1 MKMLNFRIALFSVT
15 AVFIFLLGFFCAKEE
30 DLKNIRLLD
39 YKPKSMLQTKVTIVE
54 KAKFPAIDAHNHLR
68 SVVNSGADVSELVKI
83 MDECN
88 VKAVVNLDGG
98 FGENLDKHL
107 KVLKEPYPDRFIVY
121 AWIEWNKVN
130 EPGFSEYSAK
140 QLEEAVKKG
149 VQGLKIFK
157 PLGLGI
163 KDEDGSYLRV
173 DTPKLD
179 AVWEKCGELGI
190 PVTIHVADPVAFFTP
205 LDRFNE
211 RLEELIEHPD
221 WMFNK
226 PEFYSHDELIEQ
238 RNNVIRKHKNTVFVG
253 AHVGNYPENL
263 QKVAEYLDEYP
274 NFNVD
279 ICARLSELGRQPYS
293 TRKFIIKYADR
304 VLFGTDG
311 SDAGPINAE
320 MYHVHWRF
328 LETDD
333 EYFDVEKSHHL
344 QGRWRVYGVY
354 LPDEVLEKIYYLNA
368 KRLIPGIS

>member
-1 MKMLNFRIALFSVT
+1 LR
-15 AVFIFLLGFFCAKEE
+15 G
-30 DLKNIRLLD
+30 
-39 YKPKSMLQTKVTIVE
+39 IV
-54 KAKFPAIDAHNHLR
+54 
-68 SVVNSGADVSELVKI
+68 SSGADVSELVKI

-98 FGENLDKHL
+98 YGENLDKHL
-107 KVLKEPYPDRFIVY
+107 KMLKEPYPDRFIVY
-121 AWIEWNKVN
+121 AGIDWSKVN
-130 EPGFSEYSAK
+130 EPGFSEYSVK
-140 QLEEAVKKG
+140 QLEESVKKG
-149 VQGLKIFK
+149 AQGLKIFK
-157 PLGLGI
+157 ALGLGV

-173 DTPKLD
+173 DTPKMD

-211 RLEELIEHPD
+211 RLEELINHPD

-238 RNNVIRKHKNTVFVG
+238 RNNVIQKHKNTVFIG
-253 AHVGNYPENL
+253 AHIGNYPENL
-263 QKVAEYLDEYP
+263 QKIAEYLDEYP
-274 NFNVD
+274 NFNID

-293 TRKFIIKYADR
+293 ARKFFIKYADR

-311 SDAGPINAE
+311 CDAGPINAE
-320 MYHVHWRF
+320 MYQLHWRF

-333 EYFDVEKSHHL
+333 EYFDIEKSHHF
-344 QGRWRVYGVY
+344 QGRWRVYGIY

-368 KRLIPGIS
+368 ERLIPGIS